1 MNVITKPIRYVFYR
15 VLKWKL
21 TITPADPTPMFTAVG
36 IVTLL
41 LIFNLAAIQVVINHL
56 TSRSLFGRPT
66 ETDYILIVAAFAAM
80 YYLTNKFWVAN
91 GYWSELCGEFEQLE
105 KSHGVLAL
113 LFFWFYVSLSI
124 ASPIVLVLLWR

>member
-21 TITPADPTPMFTAVG
+21 TISPADPTPVFTAVG
-36 IVTLL
+36 VITLL
-41 LIFNLAAIQVVINHL
+41 LIFNLAAIQVVVNHL
-56 TSRSLFGRPT
+56 TG
-66 ETDYILIVAAFAAM
+66 YMVIAAAFAAM

-91 GYWSELCGEFEQLE
+91 GHWPELCGEFEQLE
-105 KSHGVLAL
+105 KTHGVLASF
-113 LFFWFYVSLSI
+113 FFWFYVTLSV

>member
-21 TITPADPTPMFTAVG
+21 TISPADPTPVFTAVG
-36 IVTLL
+36 VITLL
-41 LIFNLAAIQVVINHL
+41 LIFNLAAIQVVVNHL
-56 TSRSLFGRPT
+56 TGRPLFGRPT
-66 ETDYILIVAAFAAM
+66 DADYMVIAAAFAAM

-91 GYWSELCGEFEQLE
+91 GHWPELCGEFEQLE
-105 KSHGVLAL
+105 KTHGVLASF
-113 LFFWFYVSLSI
+113 FFWFYVTLSV